1 MHTKIRWGII
11 GLGQIAHKFASDIQ
25 LSSSAI
31 LQGVASR
38 DIDKARSFSKKFN
51 AAAFCDSYEELAKAT
66 DIDVVYIATP
76 NVFHFENTLL
86 CLRHGK
92 SVLCEKPLGMNRE
105 EVKIMMEV
113 ALSNNCFLMEGLWT
127 RFIPAM
133 EKVLA
138 LIKEGAIG
146 DLKFIHAD
154 FGFKAPIKLEGRVYN
169 KKLGGGSLLDIGI
182 YPVFLS
188 LLTLGIPT
196 DIKAMSRMTQTAV
209 DSYCAMLFDY
219 ESSAKAML
227 ESTIEFNTPTEA
239 CIYGSKGTIKMH
251 SRFHHSE
258 KISWHQDGKL
268 KEVFDMRY
276 SGNGYFYEIEE
287 VNKCLTNKAVESSK
301 LPPSVSL
308 SLITILDKIRDK
320 IGLVY

>member
-51 AAAFCDSYEELAKAT
+51 AAAFYDSYEELARAT

-76 NVFHFENTLL
+76 HVFHFENTLL

-105 EVKIMMEV
+105 EVKIMMEE

-127 RFIPAM
+127 RFIPAT

-138 LIKEGAIG
+138 LVKEGAIG

-182 YPVFLS
+182 YPVYLS
-188 LLTLGIPT
+188 LLTLGVPT
-196 DIKAMSRMTQTAV
+196 DIKAMARMTQTAV

-219 ESSAKAML
+219 ENSANAIL
-227 ESTIEFNTPTEA
+227 ESTIETNTPTEA
-239 CIYGSKGTIKMH
+239 CIYGSKGTLKMH

-258 KISWHQDGKL
+258 KISWYQDGHL

-276 SGNGYFYEIEE
+276 SGNGYCYEIEE
-287 VNKCLTNKAVESSK
+287 VNKCLINNLLESDK
-301 LPPSVSL
+301 LPPGVSL
-308 SLITILDKIRDK
+308 SLITILDKIRDE